1 MAGVQLDGGEDGV
14 TGGGSGGGSDG
25 SGGDGGVGGGSD
37 GSDDVV
43 AGVGNGGDLGGPPGA
58 ADHTVTKVVGD
69 VGDAVVPG
77 LVDVGVAASDA
88 VAVGS
93 AALLGGVVDVLVAV
107 GGVAGL
113 VLGSVLAA
121 GHLGG
126 DGGNGS
132 DRGDRSNRG
141 SDSRSN
147 SKWSSSVVG
156 GRSDGMVSSGG
167 NSSVSSGMVTKTGV
181 TQRVLGGG
189 CGQGGGQESLQV
201 KQFCFHKEF
210 QKLTL
215 SLTF

>member
-1 MAGVQLDGGEDGV
+1 MTRVQLDGGQDGV

-37 GSDDVV
+37 GSDEVV

-77 LVDVGVAASDA
+77 LVDVGVAAGDA

-93 AALLGGVVDVLVAV
+93 AALLGGVVDVLVTV

-126 DGGNGS
+126 DGGDGS
-132 DRGDRSNRG
+132 DRSNGR
-141 SDSRSN
+141 RR
-147 SKWSSSVVG
+147 SSVVG
-156 GRSDGMVSSGG
+156 GRSKCMVGSGS
-167 NSSVSSGMVTKTGV
+167 NSSVSIRSEAK
-181 TQRVLGGG
+181 
-189 CGQGGGQESLQV
+189 
-201 KQFCFHKEF
+201 
-210 QKLTL
+210 
-215 SLTF
+215 

>member
-1 MAGVQLDGGEDGV
+1 MTRVQLDGGQDGV
-14 TGGGSGGGSDG
+14 TGGGSGGSSDG
-25 SGGDGGVGGGSD
+25 SGGGGSD
-37 GSDDVV
+37 GSDDGV

-77 LVDVGVAASDA
+77 LVDVGVAAGDA
-88 VAVGS
+88 VAVGG

-126 DGGNGS
+126 DGGNSG

-167 NSSVSSGMVTKTGV
+167 NSSVSSGSMVTKTGV
-181 TQRVLGGG
+181 TQ
-189 CGQGGGQESLQV
+189 
-201 KQFCFHKEF
+201 
-210 QKLTL
+210 
-215 SLTF
+215 

>member
-1 MAGVQLDGGEDGV
+1 MTRVQLDGGQDGV
-14 TGGGSGGGSDG
+14 TGGGGGGGSDG
-25 SGGDGGVGGGSD
+25 SRSNGGVGGGSD

-43 AGVGNGGDLGGPPGA
+43 AGVGNRGDLGGPPGA
-58 ADHTVTKVVGD
+58 GDHTVTKVVGD

-126 DGGNGS
+126 DGGDGS

-141 SDSRSN
+141 SNSRSD

-156 GRSDGMVSSGG
+156 GRGEGMVSSGG
-167 NSSVSSGMVTKTGV
+167 NSSVSSRMITKTGV
-181 TQRVLGGG
+181 TKRVLGGG
-189 CGQGGGQESLQV
+189 CGQGGGQES
-201 KQFCFHKEF
+201 KE
-210 QKLTL
+210 LHDDCCAVCC
-215 SLTF
+215 